1 MINDSILI
9 WITLGIFNLAIIILL
24 RLTFS
29 SVSLKEAMSEKSGPS
44 NDTSYSRIAGMLGA
58 VIVGCLVWGLGNVV
72 LARAITAPTD
82 VDTLLKGV
90 WPFILSTSALF
101 APYAF
106 NQIKDAMKP
115 APPEP
120 EPPA

>member
-1 MINDSILI
+1 MVNDTILI
-9 WITLGIFNLAIIILL
+9 WVTLGIFNLSIIILL
-24 RLTFS
+24 RQTFS
-29 SVSLKEAMSEKSGPS
+29 AVSLKEALSEKSGPS
-44 NDTSYSRIAGMLGA
+44 TDTSYSRVAGMLGA
-58 VIVGCLVWGLGNVV
+58 VVVGCLVWGLGNVV

-82 VDTLLKGV
+82 VTTMLQGV

-115 APPEP
+115 EDKPQSPQ
-120 EPPA
+120 